1 MTDSCPASIDYSA
14 YFATVFILLNKMFY
28 LSSGIKM
35 CMEYQQQHSE
45 YVQFGHS
52 DAELLALH
60 SSIVQLHSA
69 HFIRAG
75 ES

>member
-1 MTDSCPASIDYSA
+1 
-14 YFATVFILLNKMFY
+14 
-28 LSSGIKM
+28 M
-35 CMEYQQQHSE
+35 CMEYQQQHSK

-69 HFIRAG
+69 HFIRTG